1 MPQKTQNCKKCG
13 SSYLPET
20 PIQRA
25 TENCRECI
33 EKPNRPKEDIEIK
46 SIHKTTPRK
55 NKK

>member
-1 MPQKTQNCKKCG
+1 MPQKTQNCKECG

-33 EKPNRPKEDIEIK
+33 EKNNRPKEDIEIK
-46 SIHKTTPRK
+46 STHKTTPRK
-55 NKK
+55 KKK